1 MKAAKHSI
9 AILTAAALLAGGAVT
24 ADAHVGEHDARTQ
37 HAQMRPGEHMQP
49 GQTRPNQ
56 MRPGQMRPGQ
66 MRPGQI
72 RPGQMQPGQMGPM
85 MMQRMMRGMMMG
97 MMRGMMG
104 PRRMGMGMMM
114 GRRLTD
120 RKLDVSEVKRIID
133 GRLAWQGNKRLKVG
147 NVTEK
152 DADTIIAEILTVDG
166 SLVAKMSM
174 NRTSGAM
181 RYAE

>member
-66 MRPGQI
+66 MRPGQ
-72 RPGQMQPGQMGPM
+72 MQPGQMGPM

-104 PRRMGMGMMM
+104 PGRMGMGMMM

-166 SLVAKMSM
+166 SLVAKMSV